1 MPQSGQTQ
9 RSYKRSFNVNAMHL
23 LLVLLYWEGVNTET
37 TFSQMT
43 NDSDTTLRTIVHK
56 GQSHATVEVL
66 EILKPQRIELLCN
79 LTDIP
84 SKPSN
89 ITGFWRKDG
98 GEIENSQQTIYRHNE
113 HYILKRIFNIQE
125 SDLGNY
131 SCIFGKEEQFTFV
144 LKVPAIKDKRDR
156 PIVSYVG
163 DSVVLECGLK
173 REPNTW
179 VWYKTNGTDKEL
191 INATADPT
199 HYKIHLDKNITKL
212 TLLNLTL
219 EDSGKYTCS
228 AVFDIKPTESHL
240 DLKVLSFTEPLKPFM
255 IIAVEVVI
263 LVTLILLYERQSQ
276 KRKGSTGT
284 TENGLYEHT
293 PTQEENIT
301 EDGGTTTR
309 QRKVEN

>member
-179 VWYKTNGTDKEL
+179 VWYKTNDTDKEL

-219 EDSGKYTCS
+219 EDS
-228 AVFDIKPTESHL
+228 
-240 DLKVLSFTEPLKPFM
+240 
-255 IIAVEVVI
+255 AVEVVI

-293 PTQEENIT
+293 PCEQIE
-301 EDGGTTTR
+301 R
-309 QRKVEN
+309 RS